1 MATGLENLKIYQ
13 MAKEH
18 EKTIY
23 QLTAVFPK
31 EEKYRRVDQMRRSSA
46 SVCDNIAE
54 SYGKYSFKEKIH
66 KLYIARGEAEENR
79 RQIERS
85 ANVEL
90 IEEKTAQ
97 TLVQSVTELMKAIN
111 GYIRFMKGKL
121 GNETV

>member
-111 GYIRFMKGKL
+111 GYIR
-121 GNETV
+121 